1 MLRAS
6 ANTLLL
12 VQRLRERAARAA
24 AGLLAHHSGRGRA
37 PSDWHSASAL
47 WPDILGEDGDG
58 K

>member
-12 VQRLRERAARAA
+12 VQRLRERAARVAA
-24 AGLLAHHSGRGRA
+24 DLLAHHSGRGRA
-37 PSDWHSASAL
+37 RSDWHSASAL
-47 WPDILGEDGDG
+47 WPDILGEDSDG